1 MAKITRNSFGDL
13 STTIQ
18 NESKSHTQK
27 TVSSEERDSYEGSDH
42 EKDDSD
48 YEPPQLKE
56 CSAAVKYF
64 FEDFYKHLIGA
75 TKWGKLRSVENVID
89 DARWILKLV

>member
-48 YEPPQLKE
+48 YERPQL
-56 CSAAVKYF
+56 
-64 FEDFYKHLIGA
+64 
-75 TKWGKLRSVENVID
+75 
-89 DARWILKLV
+89 

>member
-27 TVSSEERDSYEGSDH
+27 TVSSEERDIYEGSDH
-42 EKDDSD
+42 GKDDSD
-48 YEPPQLKE
+48 YERPQL
-56 CSAAVKYF
+56 
-64 FEDFYKHLIGA
+64 
-75 TKWGKLRSVENVID
+75 
-89 DARWILKLV
+89 